1 MKTLKTLRIISLS
14 LSCMG
19 AVLLI
24 SYSIVDGIARLRS
37 AAAMADSANKF
48 LSVLSPEQK
57 AKAVFRF
64 DDQQRYDW
72 HFIPRARQGL
82 PIKELSA
89 EQRKAAIDFM
99 KSGLSANGYQKAT
112 TIMSLEPILKELEK
126 GSGPVR
132 DPELYFF
139 SIFGEPST
147 KNVWGWRFEGHHL
160 ALNFTVVKGEL
171 IANTPFFFGANPAEV
186 KQGPRQGLRALAAE
200 EDRGRA
206 LIQAL
211 DEKQRATAIFDKTAP
226 RDVITGNLKKADPLK
241 PEGVAAAQM
250 TKPQK
255 DMLNK
260 LMDEYF
266 SRMPQDI
273 ADERR
278 KKVRE
283 AGIDKVHFAWA
294 GGTNR
299 GEPHYYR
306 IQGPTFLIEY
316 DDTQNNANHI
326 HTTWR
331 DFNGDFGEDLLR
343 AHYQNSSHHDAKK

>member
-1 MKTLKTLRIISLS
+1 MKTLRILRIVSLS

-19 AVLLI
+19 VVLLI
-24 SYSIVDGIARLRS
+24 SYTIVDGIARSRS
-37 AAAMADSANKF
+37 AAAMAESANKF
-48 LSVLSPEQK
+48 LSALSPEQK
-57 AKAVFRF
+57 AKAVFGF
-64 DDQQRYDW
+64 ADQQRLDW
-72 HFIPRARQGL
+72 HFVPRARQGL
-82 PIKELSA
+82 PLKEMNEA
-89 EQRKAAIDFM
+89 QRQIATDFM
-99 KSGLSANGYQKAT
+99 KSGLSAMGYQKAS

-132 DPELYFF
+132 DPELYYF

-147 KNVWGWRFEGHHL
+147 KNVWGWRLEGHHL
-160 ALNFTVVKGEL
+160 SLNFTVVRGEL
-171 IANTPFFFGANPAEV
+171 IANTPFFLGANPAEV

-200 EDRGRA
+200 EDRARE
-206 LIQAL
+206 LVLAL
-211 DEKQRATAIFDKTAP
+211 DEKQRAVAIFDKTAP
-226 RDVITGNLKKADPLK
+226 RDIITGNTKKADPLK
-241 PEGVAAAQM
+241 PEGVAAGQM
-250 TKPQK
+250 TKQQK
-255 DMLNK
+255 ALLEK
-260 LMDEYF
+260 LLEEYF

-283 AGIDKVHFAWA
+283 TGLENIHFAWA
-294 GGTNR
+294 GGTER

-331 DFNGDFGEDLLR
+331 DFNGDFGADLLR
-343 AHYQNSSHHDAKK
+343 EHYQRTSHK